1 MKNQNDENYVII
13 RADNNNNNP
22 EDQIEM
28 EYWELCCIFKR

>member
-13 RADNNNNNP
+13 RADNNNNP